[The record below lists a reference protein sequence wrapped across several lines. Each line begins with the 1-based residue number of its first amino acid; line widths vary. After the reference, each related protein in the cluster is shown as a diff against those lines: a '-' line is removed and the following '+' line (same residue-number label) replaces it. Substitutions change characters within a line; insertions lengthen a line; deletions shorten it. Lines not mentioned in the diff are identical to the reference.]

1 MSSYRYGFY
10 FSWLY
15 VLLAFCCNVGAELS
29 ESTLN
34 AAKGDIAGLITADD
48 DLAAKFL
55 RLAFHDAVGGG
66 NDGTHT
72 MKKDVNDI

>member
-1 MSSYRYGFY
+1 MKSHGFCFSSLY
-10 FSWLY
+10 F
-15 VLLAFCCNVGAELS
+15 VLLLVALLRNVGAELS

-34 AAKGDIAGLITADD
+34 AAKGDIASLITAND
-48 DLAAKFL
+48 DLSAKFL

-72 MKKDVNDI
+72 PNRCE